1 MKLKPCPLCG
11 SPAKIFYGSEKRWVI
26 CTDISLRRSFCLL
39 AGSLLEIK
47 SDLWNRLP
55 RREPLQKQK
64 DAMVKAV
71 IHYCDVVGVDRKS
84 RLYDSVCE
92 YQAAKRKDKS

>member
-39 AGSLLEIK
+39 AGSLVEIK
-47 SDLWNRLP
+47 PDLWNRLP
-55 RREPLQKQK
+55 RRDPLQKQK
-64 DAMVKAV
+64 DAVVRAACAKPMKHGPIMDAV
-71 IHYCDVVGVDRKS
+71 EALQLAK
-84 RLYDSVCE
+84 
-92 YQAAKRKDKS
+92 KRKL